1 MTVLVYVCMFL
12 PDSNSRYRGL
22 SKHSRPDIE
31 TSGVK
36 ALFYDQLL
44 MLGTFGLYP
53 KTIRLVIE
61 AMEIRA
67 TDRILDLGAGTGKN
81 ELLMS
86 RYLNGGSITAL
97 EIGREMRRQLR
108 RRCGSI
114 ENIHLENRR
123 IENPLPYNGQFDK
136 VLLSFV
142 LHGFEERRRRDILL
156 NGYRALVPGGRLFVF
171 DWNEFDLDC
180 RGPVIRFFIN
190 HIECG
195 PTRGFIRT
203 NLRKLLLDCG
213 FTDVEFTRYTR
224 GLLRLASVKK

>member
-1 MTVLVYVCMFL
+1 LKRPIPVDSTRVCVHVPSRLQLEVPGLV
-12 PDSNSRYRGL
+12 
-22 SKHSRPDIE
+22 
-31 TSGVK
+31 
-36 ALFYDQLL
+36 Q
-44 MLGTFGLYP
+44 TFQ
-53 KTIRLVIE
+53 TRH
-61 AMEIRA
+61 R
-67 TDRILDLGAGTGKN
+67 D
-81 ELLMS
+81 
-86 RYLNGGSITAL
+86 
-97 EIGREMRRQLR
+97 LR
-108 RRCGSI
+108 RESPVLRPAVDAGHLRSVSEDYSAGCGSI
-114 ENIHLENRR
+114 ANIHLENRR
-123 IENPLPYNGQFDK
+123 IENPLPFNGQFDK